1 MAVTTATSSA
11 LVAGRYARQ
20 VIFPAIGIDGQ
31 ARLAR
36 SRVCLIG
43 VGALGSH
50 IADLLV
56 RAGVGYLRLVDRDV
70 PELTN
75 LQRQSLYQESDL
87 DAGVPKAIA
96 AARRLADANSEVEID
111 PRVTDVNQA
120 NIEDLITGV
129 DLVVDG
135 SDNFELRYLLNDAC
149 LKLGRPWVYGGVIG
163 SYGMT
168 MTILPGETP
177 CLRCVFPDPPAP
189 GEAPTCDTAGVIG
202 PAVAVVAGIQAAET
216 LKLAVGA
223 DDARNRDLIAVDVW
237 DLSFDRIAVGDRRP
251 DCPACG
257 LHEYTFLDRAA
268 PSQTTQL
275 CGRDAVQVLVHPPAR
290 ISLSSLAERLRPLG
304 SVRVNAYLLRCAV
317 DRYDLTVF
325 PDGRAII
332 KGTTD
337 GSEARTV
344 YARYIGM

>member
-1 MAVTTATSSA
+1 MSA
-11 LVAGRYARQ
+11 AIGVPSVVIAGRYARQ
-20 VIFPAIGIDGQ
+20 VIFPAIGAVGQ
-31 ARLAR
+31 ERLGR

-50 IADLLV
+50 VADLLV
-56 RAGVGYLRLVDRDV
+56 RAGIGYLRLVDRDV

-75 LQRQSLYQESDL
+75 LQRQSLYDESDL
-87 DAGVPKAIA
+87 DSGVPKAVA
-96 AARRLADANSEVEID
+96 AARRLAAANSEVELD
-111 PRVTDVNQA
+111 PHVADVNQGNVEA
-120 NIEDLITGV
+120 LIADV
-129 DLVVDG
+129 DLVIDG
-135 SDNFELRYLLNDAC
+135 SDNFEVRYLVNDAC
-149 LKLGRPWVYGGVIG
+149 LKLGKPWVYGGVIA
-163 SYGMT
+163 SYGMS
-168 MTILPGETP
+168 MTVLPGVTP

-202 PAVAVVAGIQAAET
+202 PAVAVVAGLQAAEA

-223 DDARNRDLIAVDVW
+223 DDARNRDLVAIDVW
-237 DLSFDRIAVGDRRP
+237 DLSFDRIALGDRRE

-257 LHEYTFLDRAA
+257 RHEYTFLDRAA

-290 ISLSSLAERLRPLG
+290 IALASLAERLSALG
-304 SVRVNAYLLRCAV
+304 SVRVNAFLLRCEL

-337 GSEARTV
+337 ASEARAV